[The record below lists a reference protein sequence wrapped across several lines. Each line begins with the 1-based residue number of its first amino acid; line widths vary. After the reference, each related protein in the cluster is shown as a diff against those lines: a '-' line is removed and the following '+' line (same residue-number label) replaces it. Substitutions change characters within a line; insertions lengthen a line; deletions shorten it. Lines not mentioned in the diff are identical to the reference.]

1 MDEGVPIVTDWGT
14 RPRDTSADTSGAW
27 AHPSPGPATPSPR
40 QTPAPQGTP
49 APQSLPAPSPV
60 DWGRPGSTASQYR
73 GAFPDPTRPGA
84 GSPASGGGSPASSG
98 TSAWWSDALADPWR
112 DPAAP
117 AAVVVT
123 PAVSDAPALESA
135 GSDAT
140 DGPRRGLGLVLLVS
154 VITALLAGAL
164 GGTLGFVFA
173 SRGSVGTGPRLGGS
187 GSAPLTQRPP
197 DSLAGVV
204 KKVLPS
210 VITVKVH
217 GGGGTSIGSG
227 FIVSS
232 DGYAI
237 TNDHVVTGATGPA
250 SVTFSDGNTVSAK
263 VVGSDPE
270 SDVAVLKLDA
280 NKLTPIEFGDSDA
293 VQVGDPVLAVG
304 SPLALAN
311 TVTYGIVSAVD
322 RPIEAGEAGG
332 PTRYYAAIQT
342 DAAVNHGN
350 SGGPLVDAGGRVI
363 GINAV
368 IKSLASDQEQAGNVG
383 LAFAIPINQAK
394 RLAQDIVD
402 TGKARRTVIGA
413 ELEASYR
420 GPDGG
425 VRLQTIEAGG
435 PAANAGLKVGD
446 VLTRIGGA
454 PLEEPGDLI
463 AMVRKYA
470 PGTGVSVEY
479 QRDGAKH
486 NAQVV
491 LAADVK

>member
-1 MDEGVPIVTDWGT
+1 MDEGVPIVSDWGT
-14 RPRDTSADTSGAW
+14 R
-27 AHPSPGPATPSPR
+27 R
-40 QTPAPQGTP
+40 QTTAAEASGSWARPEPGAVVPGTP
-49 APQSLPAPSPV
+49 
-60 DWGRPGSTASQYR
+60 PGSTGQAN
-73 GAFPDPTRPGA
+73 AA
-84 GSPASGGGSPASSG
+84 GSP
-98 TSAWWSDALADPWR
+98 WWSDALSDPWR

-123 PAVSDAPALESA
+123 PSTSDAPPLEPA
-135 GSDAT
+135 AAPGQGA
-140 DGPRRGLGLVLLVS
+140 RGLGLVVMVS

-173 SRGSVGTGPRLGGS
+173 SRSGVGHGPQLGG
-187 GSAPLTQRPP
+187 GNPAPLTQRAP
-197 DSLAGVV
+197 DSLAAVV

-210 VITVKVH
+210 VITVKAD
-217 GGGGTSIGSG
+217 GGGGTSVGSG

-237 TNDHVVTGATGPA
+237 TNDHVVAGAIRAT
-250 SVTFSDGNTVSAK
+250 SVTFSDGHTVSAK

-270 SDVAVLKLDA
+270 SDVAVLKLEA
-280 NKLTPIEFGDSDA
+280 SNLTPVQFGDSDSA
-293 VQVGDPVLAVG
+293 QVGDPVLAIG

-322 RPIEAGEAGG
+322 RPIAAGEAGG

-342 DAAVNHGN
+342 DAAINHGN
-350 SGGPLVDAGGRVI
+350 SGGPLVDGAGRVI

-368 IKSLASDQEQAGNVG
+368 IKSLAADQEQAGSVG

-413 ELEASYR
+413 ELESSYR
-420 GPDGG
+420 GANGG
-425 VRLQTIEAGG
+425 VRLQAVTAGG
-435 PAANAGLKVGD
+435 PAANAGLHPGD

-454 PLEEPGDLI
+454 HVEAPGDLI
-463 AMVRKYA
+463 ALVRKYA
-470 PGTGVSVEY
+470 PGTGVTVEY
-479 QRDGAKH
+479 TRDGAQR

-491 LAADVK
+491 LAADGK

>member
-1 MDEGVPIVTDWGT
+1 MVAQ
-14 RPRDTSADTSGAW
+14 PRG
-27 AHPSPGPATPSPR
+27 
-40 QTPAPQGTP
+40 
-49 APQSLPAPSPV
+49 LPAPEPL
-60 DWGRPGSTASQYR
+60 PGSGPAAQVAGRSA
-73 GAFPDPTRPGA
+73 GATPPPAGA
-84 GSPASGGGSPASSG
+84 AESGPASVWAAGGATGQAAGHYGAAAAVSP
-98 TSAWWSDALADPWR
+98 WWSDALTDPWR
-112 DPAAP
+112 DPGAA

-123 PAVSDAPALESA
+123 PAAAELPRLEPIGGSSDP
-135 GSDAT
+135 
-140 DGPRRGLGLVLLVS
+140 PRRGIGVVVAVS

-173 SRGSVGTGPRLGGS
+173 SRGGVGLGPRLGG
-187 GSAPLTQRPP
+187 GQPAPVTQRPP

-210 VITVKVH
+210 VITVKTNNS
-217 GGGGTSIGSG
+217 GGTSVGSG

-237 TNDHVVTGATGPA
+237 TNDHVVAGSSGGAT
-250 SVTFSDGNTVSAK
+250 SVTLSNGGTVTAK
-263 VVGSDPE
+263 IVGSDAE

-280 NKLTPIEFGDSDA
+280 GKVAPIEFGDSDT
-293 VQVGDPVLAVG
+293 VQAGDPVLAIG

-322 RPIEAGEAGG
+322 RPIEASESGG

-350 SGGPLVDAGGRVI
+350 SGGPLVDGGGRVI

-394 RLAQDIVD
+394 RLAQDIID

-413 ELEASYR
+413 ELETSYR
-420 GPDGG
+420 GANGG
-425 VRLQTIEAGG
+425 VRLQNVQASG

-454 PLEEPGDLI
+454 VLEEPGDLI
-463 AMVRKYA
+463 AMVRKYP

-479 QRDGAKH
+479 QRDGATR

-491 LAADVK
+491 LVADAN

>member
-1 MDEGVPIVTDWGT
+1 MTAAEASGV
-14 RPRDTSADTSGAW
+14 
-27 AHPSPGPATPSPR
+27 PGPA
-40 QTPAPQGTP
+40 AAAG
-49 APQSLPAPSPV
+49 
-60 DWGRPGSTASQYR
+60 
-73 GAFPDPTRPGA
+73 GAGPGA
-84 GSPASGGGSPASSG
+84 PTGSHAGADSP
-98 TSAWWSDALADPWR
+98 WWSDALSDPWR

-123 PAVSDAPALESA
+123 PTASDVPALDPAPGPSA
-135 GSDAT
+135 RGVRS
-140 DGPRRGLGLVLLVS
+140 GLGLVVLVS

-173 SRGSVGTGPRLGGS
+173 SRGGLGRGPDLGAANP
-187 GSAPLTQRPP
+187 APLTQRPP
-197 DSLAGVV
+197 ESLAGVV

-210 VITVKVH
+210 VITVKSPA
-217 GGGGTSIGSG
+217 GGGTSLGSG

-237 TNDHVVTGATGPA
+237 TNDHVVAGASGATM
-250 SVTFSDGNTVSAK
+250 VTFSDGTTVPAK

-270 SDVAVLKLDA
+270 SDVAVLKLDGP
-280 NKLTPIEFGDSDA
+280 KLTPIQFGDSDST
-293 VQVGDPVLAVG
+293 QVGDPVLAIG

-322 RPIEAGEAGG
+322 RPIAAGEAGG

-350 SGGPLVDAGGRVI
+350 SGGPLVDAAGRVI

-368 IKSLASDQEQAGNVG
+368 IKSLAADQDQAGNVG

-413 ELEASYR
+413 EIEAAYR
-420 GPDGG
+420 SPSGG
-425 VRLQTIEAGG
+425 VRLQAVSAGG
-435 PAANAGLKVGD
+435 PAANGGLRAGD
-446 VLTRIGGA
+446 VLTRVGGA

-463 AMVRKYA
+463 ALVRKYA
-470 PGTGVSVEY
+470 PGTNVSVEY
-479 QRDGAKH
+479 TRDGARR

-491 LAADVK
+491 LAADGK